1 VLDPSPSGPIV
12 DSALQKASR
21 RLLPF
26 LFVLYVAA
34 FLDRINVG
42 FAQLQ
47 MKGELGFGDAVY
59 GLGTGIFFI
68 GYFVFEVPS
77 NLILARMG
85 ARLWIARIMI
95 TWGVISAA
103 MALVRTPSGFYTLRF
118 LLGVAEAGF
127 FPGIIYYLGLWFPP
141 EQRASAVSRF
151 MTAVPIAGL
160 VGGPLSGFFLALD
173 GVGGLS
179 GWQWIFVGEGIPS
192 IALGVAVLLW
202 LPNGPADARWLT
214 HDERAHLAARL
225 RAHDDIV
232 AARVHVDVRGALL
245 HPMVWRLSLL
255 TFPLPLGLYTVT
267 FWLPEFLKQ
276 LSGLGDVEVA
286 VLSAAP
292 YAVAVVAMVLY
303 GAHSDRT
310 GERPLH
316 LAVAALVGAIGMAL
330 SAFTHSAVPG
340 LVAFAI
346 TLGGILSALPIMW
359 ALPTTFLR
367 GTAAAGAIGLINSI
381 SNLGGFVGPYL
392 VGRLHEATGSFAP
405 SLLVITAFLVGT
417 AVLAVGMARSSEARA

>member
-1 VLDPSPSGPIV
+1 MLEPSSTTIV
-12 DSALQKASR
+12 DAALRKASR

-47 MKGELGFGDAVY
+47 MKGDLGFGDAVY

-95 TWGVISAA
+95 TWGAISMAT
-103 MALVRTPSGFYTLRF
+103 ALVRTPTGFYALRF

-173 GVGGLS
+173 GTAGLS
-179 GWQWIFVGEGIPS
+179 GWQWIFVGEGLPS
-192 IALGVAVLLW
+192 IALGIAVLLW
-202 LPNGPADARWLT
+202 LPNGPADATWLT
-214 HDERAHLAARL
+214 REEREHLSARL
-225 RAHDDIV
+225 RAHDDVV
-232 AARVHVDVRGALL
+232 AARGHVDVRAALM
-245 HPMVWRLSLL
+245 HPTVWRLSLL
-255 TFPLPLGLYTVT
+255 AFPLPLGLYTVT
-267 FWLPEFLKQ
+267 FWLPEFLKG
-276 LSGLGDVEVA
+276 LSGFSNVEVA
-286 VLSAAP
+286 ILSATP
-292 YAVAVVAMVLY
+292 YAAAVAAMVLY

-316 LAVAALVGAIGMAL
+316 VAVGTLVGAIGMAM
-330 SAFTHSAVPG
+330 SAYTHSAAAG

-346 TLGGILSALPIMW
+346 ALSGILSAYPILW

-381 SNLGGFVGPYL
+381 ANLGGFVGPWL
-392 VGRLHEATGSFAP
+392 VGRVHEATGSFTP
-405 SLLVITAFLVGT
+405 SLLAITAFLVAT
-417 AVLAVGMARSSEARA
+417 AALAVGIARSEART